1 MLAQRIPNGQI
12 KRICNPPTKPK
23 QYICLMSL
31 TNRIYN
37 QQGVYFVTFT
47 VHQWVDVFTRNEYND
62 IVVDS
67 LRYCQKAKGLDIYA
81 WVLMSNHLHLIIGS
95 KENKLS
101 DIIRDFKKFTASKI
115 VEAISNNPKESRKNW
130 LLWLL
135 KKDDAILFWQE
146 GYHGEEIYSPDFYKV
161 KENYIH
167 INPVKAGIV
176 QKEEEYLY
184 SSCGDRYGTNKG
196 FLEICYFY

>member
-1 MLAQRIPNGQI
+1 
-12 KRICNPPTKPK
+12 
-23 QYICLMSL
+23 MSL

-47 VHQWVDVFTRNEYND
+47 VHQWVDVFTRNEYKD
-62 IVVDS
+62 ILVDS

-95 KENKLS
+95 KQNKLS

-115 VEAISNNPKESRKNW
+115 VEAIAANPKESRKNW

-135 KKDDAILFWQE
+135 KNDDGVLFWQE
-146 GYHGEEIYSPDFYKV
+146 GYHGEEIYSTEFYNV

-167 INPVKAGIV
+167 LNPVKAGIV

-196 FLEICYFY
+196 FLEICDFY